1 MERREKDINEREPFS
16 GHRSGR
22 VICSLSRTVRDKW
35 RRKDWYD
42 IYLPR
47 YFGET
52 KVGETPAEDTSKVI
66 GRIYETT
73 LSQITGDFSQEYLK
87 LYFQVTE
94 IDESTAQTVFKGHEY
109 LRDYLRSLVRRRST
123 KVDGTFRITTQDG
136 YRLKIV
142 VTAMTNSRI
151 KTSQERAIRDIMKEI
166 VEEKAKTLDFGQI
179 VHEMVLGKLAS
190 DVYNE
195 ARKVTSLR
203 HVGVRKSELLAIPN

>member
-1 MERREKDINEREPFS
+1 M
-16 GHRSGR
+16 
-22 VICSLSRTVRDKW
+22 SRAVRDKW

-52 KVGETPAEDTSKVI
+52 KVGETPAEGPSKVV

-87 LYFQVTE
+87 LYFQITE

-123 KVDGTFRITTQDG
+123 KVDGTFRVTTQDG

-151 KTSQERAIRDIMKEI
+151 KTSQERAIRDIMSEI

-203 HVGVRKSELLAIPN
+203 HVGVRKSELLAMPN

>member
-1 MERREKDINEREPFS
+1 MSKA
-16 GHRSGR
+16 
-22 VICSLSRTVRDKW
+22 VRDKW
-35 RRKDWYD
+35 RRKDWFD

-52 KVGETPAEDTSKVI
+52 KVGETPAEDPSKVV

-73 LSQITGDFSQEYLK
+73 LAQITGDFSQEYLK
-87 LYFQVTE
+87 LYFQVTGINE
-94 IDESTAQTVFKGHEY
+94 NTAQTVFKGHEY

-123 KVDGTFRITTQDG
+123 KVDGIFRVTTPDG
-136 YRLKIV
+136 YKLKII
-142 VTAMTNSRI
+142 VTAMTNTRI
-151 KTSQERAIRDIMKEI
+151 KTSQERAIRDVMRAV
-166 VEEKAKTLDFGQI
+166 VEDKAKTLEFGQI

-203 HVGVRKSELLAIPN
+203 HVGVRKSELIAVPN

>member
-1 MERREKDINEREPFS
+1 M
-16 GHRSGR
+16 
-22 VICSLSRTVRDKW
+22 SRGVRDKW

-42 IYLPR
+42 VYLPR

-52 KVGETPAEDTSKVI
+52 KVGETPADDPSKLL
-66 GRIYETT
+66 GRVYETT
-73 LSQITGDFSQEYLK
+73 LAQITGDFSQEYLK
-87 LYFQVTE
+87 LFFQVTE
-94 IDESTAQTVFKGHEY
+94 VEESTAQTVFKGHEY

-123 KVDGTFRITTQDG
+123 KIDGAFRITTPDG

-142 VTAMTNSRI
+142 VTALTNSRI
-151 KTSQERAIRDIMKEI
+151 KTSQERAIRDIMRQV

-195 ARKVTSLR
+195 ARKVTALR
-203 HVGVRKSELLAIPN
+203 HVGVRKSELITLPH

>member
-1 MERREKDINEREPFS
+1 M
-16 GHRSGR
+16 
-22 VICSLSRTVRDKW
+22 SRAVRDKW

-52 KVGETPAEDTSKVI
+52 KVGETPAEEPEKIV
-66 GRIYETT
+66 GRVYETT
-73 LSQITGDFSQEYLK
+73 LAQITGDFSQEYLK
-87 LYFQVTE
+87 LYFQVTG
-94 IDESTAQTVFKGHEY
+94 IDENTAHTVFKGHEY

-123 KVDGTFRITTQDG
+123 KVDGFFRITTQDG

-142 VTAMTNSRI
+142 ITAMTNSRI
-151 KTSQERAIRDIMKEI
+151 KTSQERAIRDVMQA
-166 VEEKAKTLDFGQI
+166 VVDEKSKTLDYGQI

-203 HVGVRKSELLAIPN
+203 HVGVRKSELLQMPN

>member
-1 MERREKDINEREPFS
+1 
-16 GHRSGR
+16 
-22 VICSLSRTVRDKW
+22 LSRAVRDKW

-52 KVGETPAEDTSKVI
+52 KVGETPAEGPSKVV

-123 KVDGTFRITTQDG
+123 KVDGTFRVTTQDG
-136 YRLKIV
+136 YKLKIV

-151 KTSQERAIRDIMKEI
+151 KTSQEKAIRDIMSEI

-203 HVGVRKSELLAIPN
+203 HVGVRKSELLAMPN

>member
-1 MERREKDINEREPFS
+1 
-16 GHRSGR
+16 
-22 VICSLSRTVRDKW
+22 LSRAVRDKW

-52 KVGETPAEDTSKVI
+52 KVGETPSDDPTKLI
-66 GRIYETT
+66 GRVYETS
-73 LSQITGDFSQEYLK
+73 LAQITGDFSQEYLK

-94 IDESTAQTVFKGHEY
+94 LDESTARTVFKGHEY

-123 KVDGTFRITTQDG
+123 KVDGFFRITTPDG
-136 YRLKIV
+136 YKLKIV
-142 VTAMTNSRI
+142 VTALTTTRI
-151 KTSQERAIRDIMKEI
+151 KTSQEKAIRDIMKA
-166 VEEKAKTLDFGQI
+166 VVDEKAQTLEFGQM

-195 ARKVTSLR
+195 ARKITALR
-203 HVGVRKSELLAIPN
+203 HVGVRKSELLTMPN

>member
-1 MERREKDINEREPFS
+1 MS
-16 GHRSGR
+16 GHLSVDIEIRS
-22 VICSLSRTVRDKW
+22 VNLKLSRAIRDKW

-52 KVGETPAEDTSKVI
+52 KVGETPAEEPEKIV
-66 GRIYETT
+66 GRVYETT
-73 LSQITGDFSQEYLK
+73 LAQITGDFSQEYLK
-87 LYFQVTE
+87 LYFQVTG
-94 IDESTAQTVFKGHEY
+94 IDENTAHTVFKGHEY

-123 KVDGTFRITTQDG
+123 KVDGFFRITTQDG

-142 VTAMTNSRI
+142 ITAMTNSRI
-151 KTSQERAIRDIMKEI
+151 KTSQEQAIRDIMQA
-166 VEEKAKTLDFGQI
+166 VVDEKAKTLDYGQI

-203 HVGVRKSELLAIPN
+203 HVGVRKSELLQIPN

>member
-1 MERREKDINEREPFS
+1 
-16 GHRSGR
+16 
-22 VICSLSRTVRDKW
+22 LSRAIRDKW

-52 KVGETPAEDTSKVI
+52 KVGETPAEEPEKIV
-66 GRIYETT
+66 GRVYETT
-73 LSQITGDFSQEYLK
+73 LAQITGDFSQEYLK
-87 LYFQVTE
+87 LYFQVTG
-94 IDESTAQTVFKGHEY
+94 IDENTAHTVFKGHEY

-123 KVDGTFRITTQDG
+123 KVDGFFRITTQDG

-142 VTAMTNSRI
+142 ITAMTNSRI
-151 KTSQERAIRDIMKEI
+151 KTSQEQAIRDIMQA
-166 VEEKAKTLDFGQI
+166 VVDEKSKTLDYGQI

-203 HVGVRKSELLAIPN
+203 HVGVRKSELLQMPN